1 MYNKNKN
8 KYYKSENIFF
18 RPWGKYINLFKG
30 KGFLVKELYI
40 KSKASI
46 SLQKHFHRSEQWL
59 VTQGNPQVTIGKKVF
74 LKKINE
80 TIIIPKGS
88 IHRIRNPF
96 KKIVKIIEI
105 QLGSVLK
112 ETDILRYKDIYGRV
126 K

>member
-59 VTQGNPQVTIGKKVF
+59 VTQGNPQVTIGKKVKK
-74 LKKINE
+74 KKINE